1 MFGPLLPVKTYSD
14 RQAVIDYIDTHARPL
29 AFYVYTNDKSLT
41 DWYINTT
48 MSGGVTVND
57 GLMHAAQ
64 HDLPFGGVGSSGMGH
79 YHGHE
84 GFTTFSKLRP
94 VFYQGP
100 LRSVDMLMPPY
111 AGKASKILN
120 FMLKMK
126 S

>member
-1 MFGPLLPVKTYSD
+1 
-14 RQAVIDYIDTHARPL
+14 
-29 AFYVYTNDKSLT
+29 
-41 DWYINTT
+41 

-57 GLMHAAQ
+57 GLLHAAQ
-64 HDLPFGGVGSSGMGH
+64 HDLPFGGVGNSGMGH
-79 YHGHE
+79 YHAYE
-84 GFTTFSKLRP
+84 GFATFSKLRP

-111 AGKASKILN
+111 EGKANKILN